1 MSQLIQIIYCSAA
14 KHHFS
19 KSELAHL
26 LAKSRSNNLKNSV
39 TGMLLYAEGSFFQV
53 LEGEPE
59 AVERLFE
66 TIRQDR
72 RHKDVTLIIH
82 EPIAERAFGDW
93 TMGYSDITPKEVDE
107 LIGANDFF
115 GTEESFTRLG
125 QDRAMKLLEA
135 FRHGRWHA
143 RLSDTAEPSD
153 IQSRLDTSE
162 RSAVSAGKPAE
173 LPPHPD
179 YTFAFQP
186 IVNVK
191 NGTIFSYEALLRGLD
206 NESAESVLQRIE
218 ESEMHRFDENSRIL
232 AIEMAAKLGL
242 SARLNLNILPRSV
255 GSSPTAISSILETA
269 KRCGLR
275 TDQIVLEI
283 LEREIIDDFD
293 YFNAVLDDYRGSGMH
308 FAIDDFG
315 SGYAGL
321 NLLAEFQPDLI
332 KLDMELVRGIDYR
345 GPRQAIVRGIIRT
358 CEDLGIDIIAEGVET
373 PEEYRWL
380 HNEGIDLYQGRLLAG
395 PAFETLPTTFRM
407 PA

>member
-14 KHHFS
+14 KHNFS

-53 LEGEPE
+53 LEGEPDV
-59 AVERLFE
+59 VERLFE
-66 TIRQDR
+66 TIRLDR

-82 EPIAERAFGDW
+82 EPIAVRAFGDW

-143 RLSDTAEPSD
+143 SLSDTAEPSD
-153 IQSRLDTSE
+153 MQAPSGASE
-162 RSAVSAGKPAE
+162 SAAASAGTPAG

-191 NGTIFSYEALLRGLD
+191 NGTIFSYEALLRGLE

-218 ESEMHRFDENSRIL
+218 EKEMHRFDEKSRIL

-242 SARLNLNILPRSV
+242 SARLNLNFLPRSV

-275 TDQIVLEI
+275 MDQIVLEI

-293 YFNAVLDDYRGSGMH
+293 YFNAVLDDYRGSGML

-315 SGYAGL
+315 SGYA
-321 NLLAEFQPDLI
+321 AASTTEDR
-332 KLDMELVRGIDYR
+332 VRR
-345 GPRQAIVRGIIRT
+345 
-358 CEDLGIDIIAEGVET
+358 
-373 PEEYRWL
+373 
-380 HNEGIDLYQGRLLAG
+380 
-395 PAFETLPTTFRM
+395 
-407 PA
+407 

>member
-1 MSQLIQIIYCSAA
+1 MIYCSAA
-14 KHHFS
+14 KHLFGR
-19 KSELAHL
+19 SELLHL
-26 LAKSRSNNLKNSV
+26 LAQSRSNNLKNGV

-53 LEGEPE
+53 LEGEPGV
-59 AVERLFE
+59 VERLFE
-66 TIRQDR
+66 TIRHDR
-72 RHKDVTLIIH
+72 RHRDVTLIIR
-82 EPIAERAFGDW
+82 EPVAERTFGDW
-93 TMGYSDITPKEVDE
+93 TMGYAEIEPGEVDE
-107 LIGANDFF
+107 LIGASDFF
-115 GTEESFTRLG
+115 GREASFTRLG

-135 FRHGRWHA
+135 FRQGRWRA
-143 RLSDTAEPSD
+143 RLSDTAAPSD
-153 IQSRLDTSE
+153 LQAPPGATE
-162 RSAVSAGKPAE
+162 SAVPPAAAPAG

-206 NESAESVLQRIE
+206 SESAESVLQSVG
-218 ESEMHRFDENSRIL
+218 ESEMHRFDEKSRIL

-242 SARLNLNILPRSV
+242 SARLNLNFLPRSV
-255 GSSPTAISSILETA
+255 GSSPTAISSILETT

-275 TDQIVLEI
+275 AEQIVLEI
-283 LEREIIDDFD
+283 LEREIIDDID
-293 YFNAVLDDYRGSGMH
+293 GFNAVLDDYRGSGML

-358 CEDLGIDIIAEGVET
+358 CGDLGIDIIAEGVET
-373 PEEYRWL
+373 PEEFRWL
-380 HNEGIDLYQGRLLAG
+380 HNEGIELYQGRLLAG
-395 PAFETLPTTFRM
+395 PALEALPATFSM
-407 PA
+407 PG